1 MVMLSSAQTKEL
13 IKRAALTLMQT
24 TDPDK
29 ITAVELA
36 RKAEISRATFYRHYD
51 TVDDVLR
58 EIEDEFINGIRACC
72 ENCPKAPLNTE
83 ERGNP
88 PQVFY
93 IMTEYILEHRDVYL
107 VMTGAHEDARFLVKW
122 RRFIRE
128 FHSDM
133 LSLEK
138 IGKRDAELFIELLEA
153 GMDAI
158 IRYWL
163 EKRPDAEVG
172 EITHITE
179 RLLWGLLLS

>member
-1 MVMLSSAQTKEL
+1 MVMLNSDQTREL
-13 IKRAALTLMQT
+13 IRRTALALMRT

-29 ITAVELA
+29 ITAVELSRQA
-36 RKAEISRATFYRHYD
+36 GISRATFYRHYD

-58 EIEDEFINGIRACC
+58 EIEDEFIDGLHACC
-72 ENCPKAPLNTE
+72 KDYPKTPLNVKE
-83 ERGNP
+83 HEKP
-88 PQVFY
+88 PEVFY
-93 IMTEYILEHRDVYL
+93 AMTKYIWEHKEAYL
-107 VMTGAHEDARFLVKW
+107 VMTGAHEDARFLIKW

-138 IGKRDAELFIELLEA
+138 IEKRDVELFIELMEA

-163 EKRPDAEVG
+163 EKRPDAEVE
-172 EITHITE
+172 EITHITQ